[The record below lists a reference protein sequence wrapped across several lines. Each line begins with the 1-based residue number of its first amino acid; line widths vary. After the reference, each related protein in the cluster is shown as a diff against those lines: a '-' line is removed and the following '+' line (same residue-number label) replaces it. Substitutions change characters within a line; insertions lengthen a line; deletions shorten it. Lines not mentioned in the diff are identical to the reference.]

1 MESVEEYLME
11 EVIQVLHVDDE
22 PSFLQI
28 TQKFMKVI
36 GGGELNFHS
45 LSNPLKVFD
54 ELKSNNFDVIVTDYQ
69 MPGMDGLELLSEL
82 KDKKI
87 SIPVII
93 FTGRG
98 REEVAIKA
106 LNLGAI
112 YYIEK
117 TYDAESQYGEL
128 RHVIRQ
134 VVRHRRMEKALIE
147 SEERY
152 RIIFD
157 ESPISLWEED
167 FSTVKRQFEKLK
179 AQGVQDLQ
187 EYLDTNPQE
196 IEKLAQMVEIVDV
209 NNTTLKIYEAK
220 SISEFFEGLT
230 AFFDDEATRLF
241 KEELVALFEG
251 KTVYQGEFPGYK
263 LTGEKMDLIVRLSV
277 VSGYEESLAKII
289 VSVIDITKVKQ
300 VEKTLKESEAK
311 FRTLAEKSPNMIFIN
326 KKGSVVYTNKKSEES
341 LGYTCDEFYSPD
353 FDFLSLIAPEHR
365 ENILA
370 NFRRHMK
377 GEEVDPVEY
386 DLITKDGK
394 RISGI
399 LTTKIID
406 YEGERAILG
415 IVTDITHHKR
425 THDELVRSEERYRRL
440 IELSPDAIILS
451 DTESKILMVNEQ
463 AVKLYGGEEID
474 LIGRSA
480 FEFIVPEDQ
489 DRALNNINIL
499 LEKGSI
505 RNIEYSMFRKDGS
518 TYPADLSVAVI
529 SDSEG
534 NPSNFLGVLRDI
546 TERKKAEEK
555 LIRQKEELSE
565 FAHFIAHD
573 LNNCLTSI
581 EGFFSLLDYEYDESH
596 IISKQIEYMK
606 ELLKRSLTL
615 ADAGLV
621 VEKDADVD
629 LNLLIERVASTIIP
643 QTVSFTH
650 DQLPTVHC
658 DQGKLAQVFTNL
670 LENAIIHGNPQTIS
684 ISKEQSKTHLTIMV
698 TNDGIPIPPEIQK
711 LIFDY
716 GFSTQESVGLGL
728 SIVRKI
734 IEAHGWDI
742 SVKSDEEGTA
752 FHISIPLQESE

>member
-1 MESVEEYLME
+1 ME

-22 PSFLQI
+22 LSFLQI
-28 TQKFMKVI
+28 TQKFMNIVGK
-36 GGGELNFHS
+36 GEINFHS
-45 LSNPLKVFD
+45 LSEPLKVFE
-54 ELKSNNFDVIVTDYQ
+54 ELKANDFDVIVTDYQ
-69 MPGMDGLELLSEL
+69 MPGMDGLELLGKL
-82 KDKKI
+82 KDLRI
-87 SIPVII
+87 DIPVII

-98 REEVAIKA
+98 REEVAINA
-106 LNLGAI
+106 LNLGAN

-134 VVRHRRMEKALIE
+134 VVRHKRMEKALIE

-167 FSTVKRQFEKLK
+167 FSDVKRHFEMLK
-179 AQGVQDLQ
+179 TQGVEDTDSFQH
-187 EYLDTNPQE
+187 YLDIHPKE
-196 IEKLAQMVEIVDV
+196 VGKLAQMVKIIDV
-209 NNTTLKIYEAK
+209 NATTLKLYEAR

-230 AFFDDEATRLF
+230 TFFDDEATRLF
-241 KEELVALFEG
+241 KEELVALFDG
-251 KTVYQGEFPGYK
+251 KKVYQGEFPGYK

-277 VSGYEESLAKII
+277 VSGYEESLAKVI
-289 VSVIDITKVKQ
+289 VSVIDITKTKQ

-326 KKGSVVYTNKKSEES
+326 KRGSVVYTNKKSEES
-341 LGYTCDEFYSPD
+341 LGYTYEEFYSPD
-353 FDFLSLIAPEHR
+353 FDFLCLIAPEHK
-365 ENILA
+365 EKILV

-377 GEEVDPVEY
+377 GEEVEPVEY
-386 DLITKDGK
+386 DMITKGGD

-406 YEGERAILG
+406 FEGERAILG
-415 IVTDITHHKR
+415 IITDITKYKR
-425 THDELVRSEERYRRL
+425 THDDLVRSEERYRRL
-440 IELSPDAIILS
+440 IELSPDAIILT
-451 DTESKILMVNEQ
+451 DVDSKILMVNEQ
-463 AVKLYGGEEID
+463 AAKLYGGKETE
-474 LIGRSA
+474 LIGKSA
-480 FEFIVPEDQ
+480 FDFIVPVDRL
-489 DRALNNINIL
+489 RALENINL
-499 LEKGSI
+499 LLTRGNI
-505 RNIEYSMFRKDGS
+505 RNIEYSMIKKDGS

-529 SDSEG
+529 SDREG
-534 NPSNFLGVLRDI
+534 NPTNFLGILRDI

-581 EGFFSLLDYEYDESH
+581 EGYTQLLDYEYDESH

-606 ELLKRSLTL
+606 DLLKRSLTL
-615 ADAGLV
+615 ADAGLA
-621 VEKDADVD
+621 VEKDEDVD
-629 LNLLIERVASTIIP
+629 LNLLIERVASTVIP
-643 QTVSFTH
+643 KTVTFTH
-650 DQLPTVHC
+650 DHLPTVHC

-670 LENAIIHGNPQTIS
+670 LENAIIHGDPRTIS
-684 ISKEQSKTHLTIMV
+684 INKMESDSHLTILV
-698 TNDGIPIPPEIQK
+698 TNDGVPIPPEIQK

-716 GFSTQESVGLGL
+716 GFSTQDSVGLGL

-734 IEAHGWDI
+734 VEAHGWDI
-742 SVKSDEEGTA
+742 TVQSGEEGTS
-752 FHISIPLQESE
+752 FHISIPIQETE

>member
-1 MESVEEYLME
+1 ME
-11 EVIQVLHVDDE
+11 EVINVLHVDDE

-28 TQKFMKVI
+28 TQKFMKII
-36 GGGELNFHS
+36 GKGELNFYS
-45 LSNPLKVFD
+45 LSEPLKVFD
-54 ELKSNNFDVIVTDYQ
+54 ELQANDFDVIVTDYQ
-69 MPGMDGLELLSEL
+69 MPGMDGLELLSRL
-82 KDKKI
+82 KAQRIDL
-87 SIPVII
+87 PVII

-98 REEVAIKA
+98 REEVAINA
-106 LNLGAI
+106 LNLGAN

-117 TYDAESQYGEL
+117 SWDAESQFGEL
-128 RHVIRQ
+128 RHIIKQ
-134 VVRHRRMEKALIE
+134 VVGHKRMEKALIE

-157 ESPISLWEED
+157 DSPISLWEED
-167 FSTVKRQFEKLK
+167 FSAVKRHFDLLK
-179 AQGVQDLQ
+179 SKGVTDLQ
-187 EYLDTNPQE
+187 HYLDTNPKE
-196 IEKLAQMVEIVDV
+196 IVNLAQMVEIIDV
-209 NNTTLKIYEAK
+209 NNTTLKLYEAK

-230 AFFDDEATRLF
+230 AFFNDEATRLF
-241 KEELVALFEG
+241 KEELVTLFEG

-263 LTGEKMDLIVRLSV
+263 LNGEKMNLIVRLSV
-277 VSGYEESLAKII
+277 ISGYEESLAKVI
-289 VSVIDITKVKQ
+289 VSVIDITKTKQ

-326 KKGSVVYTNKKSEES
+326 KRGSVVYTNKKSEES

-353 FDFLSLIAPEHR
+353 FDFLALIAPEDK
-365 ENILA
+365 EKILA

-377 GEEVDPVEY
+377 GEEVEPVEF
-386 DLITKDGK
+386 DLITKEGK

-406 YEGERAILG
+406 YDGDRAILG
-415 IVTDITHHKR
+415 IITDITQYKR
-425 THDELVRSEERYRRL
+425 THEELVKSEERYRRL

-451 DTESKILMVNEQ
+451 DIESKILMVNEQ
-463 AVKLYGGEEID
+463 AAKLYGGSESE
-474 LIGRSA
+474 LIGKNA
-480 FEFIVPEDQ
+480 FDFIVPEDRV
-489 DRALNNINIL
+489 RALENINIL
-499 LEKGSI
+499 LSKGNI
-505 RNIEYSMFRKDGS
+505 RNIEYTMIKKDGR
-518 TYPADLSVAVI
+518 TYSADLSVAVI

-534 NPSNFLGVLRDI
+534 NPTNFLGVLRDI
-546 TERKKAEEK
+546 TERKKAEER

-581 EGFFSLLDYEYDESH
+581 EGYTQLLDYEYDESH

-606 ELLKRSLTL
+606 DLLKRSLAL
-615 ADAGLV
+615 ADAGLA

-629 LNLLIERVASTIIP
+629 LNFLIERVASTVIP
-643 QTVSFTH
+643 KSVSFTH

-684 ISKEQSKTHLTIMV
+684 VSKVESDSHLTLLV

-716 GFSTQESVGLGL
+716 GFSTQDSVGLGL

-734 IEAHGWDI
+734 VEAHGWDI
-742 SVKSDEEGTA
+742 SVHSGEEGTA
-752 FHISIPLQESE
+752 FHISIPLQESDQ

>member
-1 MESVEEYLME
+1 ME
-11 EVIQVLHVDDE
+11 EVIHVLHVDDE

-28 TQKFMKVI
+28 TQKFMNVI
-36 GGGELNFHS
+36 GGGEINFHS
-45 LSNPLKVFD
+45 LSNPLQVFE
-54 ELKSNNFDVIVTDYQ
+54 ELKGNDFDVIVTDYQ
-69 MPGMDGLELLSEL
+69 MPGMDGLELLSKL
-82 KDKKI
+82 RDKKI
-87 SIPVII
+87 DLPVII

-98 REEVAIKA
+98 REEVAINA
-106 LNLGAI
+106 LNLGAN

-117 TYDAESQYGEL
+117 SWDAESQFGEL

-134 VVRHRRMEKALIE
+134 VVHHKRMEKALIE

-167 FSTVKRQFEKLK
+167 FSVVKRHFDQLR

-187 EYLDTNPQE
+187 QYLDSNPEE
-196 IEKLAQMVEIVDV
+196 IENLAQMVEIIDV
-209 NNTTLKIYEAK
+209 NNTTLILYEAK

-230 AFFDDEATRLF
+230 AFFNEEATKLF
-241 KEELVALFEG
+241 KEELVALFNG
-251 KTVYQGEFPGYK
+251 KTGYQGEFPGYK

-277 VSGYEESLAKII
+277 VSGYEESLAKVI

-353 FDFLSLIAPEHR
+353 FDFLSLIAPEHK
-365 ENILA
+365 EKILA
-370 NFRRHMK
+370 NFRKHMK
-377 GEEVDPVEY
+377 GEEVEPVEY
-386 DLITKDGK
+386 DLLTKNGK
-394 RISGI
+394 RIHGI
-399 LTTKIID
+399 LTTKNID

-415 IVTDITHHKR
+415 IVTDITHQKR

-463 AVKLYGGEEID
+463 AVKLYGAREAD
-474 LIGRSA
+474 LIGRNA
-480 FEFIVPEDQ
+480 FDFIIPEDQ
-489 DRALNNINIL
+489 DRAVNNISTL
-499 LEKGSI
+499 LERGSI
-505 RNIEYSMFRKDGS
+505 RNIEYSMIRKDGS

-534 NPSNFLGVLRDI
+534 NPTNFLGVLRDI

-581 EGFFSLLDYEYDESH
+581 EGYTQLLDYEYNESH

-606 ELLKRSLTL
+606 ELLKRSLML
-615 ADAGLV
+615 ADAGLA

-629 LNLLIERVASTIIP
+629 LNLLIERVASTVIP
-643 QTVSFTH
+643 KTVSFTH
-650 DQLPTVHC
+650 DQLPTVLC
-658 DQGKLAQVFTNL
+658 DQGKLSQVFTNL
-670 LENAIIHGNPQTIS
+670 LENAIIHGKPQTITIKTTS
-684 ISKEQSKTHLTIMV
+684 TETHLIILV
-698 TNDGIPIPPEIQK
+698 TNDGEPIPPEIQK

-716 GFSTQESVGLGL
+716 GFSTQDSVGLGL

-734 IEAHGWDI
+734 VEAHGWDI
-742 SVKSDEEGTA
+742 SVESGEEGTS
-752 FHISIPLQESE
+752 FHIVIPLQESEK